1 MVDGGQYSRASLVR
15 TTKAARKKTPGDQPM
30 KAHLVGL
37 WTEFVVEGV
46 LNDSH
51 VPSVLALSGGEH
63 LSVDGGGG
71 GGGVGGAE
79 GH

>member
-1 MVDGGQYSRASLVR
+1 MVDGGQCSRASLAR
-15 TTKAARKKTPGDQPM
+15 TTKAARRKKIPGDQPM
-30 KAHLVGL
+30 KAHLVGQ
-37 WTEFVVEGV
+37 WTEFVVGGV

-51 VPSVLALSGGEH
+51 VPSALALSGGEH

-71 GGGVGGAE
+71 VGGAE